1 MEENNNDVVIE
12 APIQQLVNQD
22 SNQELEDVQTEQ
34 QAQLA
39 QGWPDDEDILIDEE
53 EEP

>member
-1 MEENNNDVVIE
+1 MHQEIDVVNEQPQPIGELMEENNNDVVIE

-34 QAQLA
+34 
-39 QGWPDDEDILIDEE
+39 
-53 EEP
+53 